1 MSVTLVLTIVADDK
15 PGIVESIAT
24 VVAHEGGNWLESRM
38 AQMAGKFAGIVR
50 VDIAAAQQD
59 NLLTEL
65 AALRRLG
72 ILIHAESCQ
81 MTDTR
86 TRKQDFS
93 VSVVGNDRPG
103 IVKDVSQVMAQSGV
117 NVLEFISNCDS
128 AEMSATA
135 LFKAEAH
142 CQAPDTF
149 DIHALREQLESLSND
164 LMVDIHSV

>member
-1 MSVTLVLTIVADDK
+1 MTVTLVLTIIADDK

-24 VVAHEGGNWLESRM
+24 VVANEGGNWLESRM

-50 VDIAAAQQD
+50 VDIANSEQD

-72 ILIHAESCQ
+72 ILIHAEPCTIGKNPS
-81 MTDTR
+81 R
-86 TRKQDFS
+86 NQDFT

-103 IVKDVSQVMAQSGV
+103 IVKEVSQVMAQSGV

-128 AEMSATA
+128 AEMSATT

-142 CQAPDTF
+142 CQAPTSF
-149 DIHALREQLESLSND
+149 DIDTLRQQLEHLSND
-164 LMVDIHSV
+164 LMVDIQ

>member
-72 ILIHAESCQ
+72 ILIHAEPCHV
-81 MTDTR
+81 TDSR
-86 TRKQDFS
+86 TRKLDFS
-93 VSVVGNDRPG
+93 VSVIGNDRPG
-103 IVKDVSQVMAQSGV
+103 IVKEVRQCIARSGV

-149 DIHALREQLESLSND
+149 DLDALREQLESLSND
-164 LMVDIHSV
+164 LMVDIQSV